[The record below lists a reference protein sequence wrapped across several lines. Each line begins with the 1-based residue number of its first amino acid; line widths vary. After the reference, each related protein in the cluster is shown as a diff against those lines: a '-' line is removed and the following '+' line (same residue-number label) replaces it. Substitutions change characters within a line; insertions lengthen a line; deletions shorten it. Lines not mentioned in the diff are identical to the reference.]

1 MIVITH
7 TPDRVIDLFD
17 DVIVLAKDSTMTGRL
32 AFYGSIEQAREFF
45 GKEKMEEIV
54 KTINRKEEGGDGL
67 ADEYVLKYAEVQYG

>member
-1 MIVITH
+1 
-7 TPDRVIDLFD
+7 
-17 DVIVLAKDSTMTGRL
+17 VIVLAKDSTMTGRL

-67 ADEYVLKYAEVQYG
+67 ADEYVLKYAEVNVNYG

>member
-1 MIVITH
+1 MAEKT
-7 TPDRVIDLFD
+7 DEYNGCL
-17 DVIVLAKDSTMTGRL
+17 K
-32 AFYGSIEQAREFF
+32 GSIEQAREFF